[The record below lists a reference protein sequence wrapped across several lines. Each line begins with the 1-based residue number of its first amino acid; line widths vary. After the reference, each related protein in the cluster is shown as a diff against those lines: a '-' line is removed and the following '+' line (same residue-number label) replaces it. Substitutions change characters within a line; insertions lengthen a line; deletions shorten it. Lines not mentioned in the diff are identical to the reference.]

1 MQHQLIKAF
10 GPYLAIKMIQATD
23 IFLFLVIVVK
33 QLAQHNM
40 VAPWWLLRQSR
51 ESMNSSPGPLAQK
64 LLTGIGIIVSMLANG
79 QNKTVSI
86 VQATNSTSTTQLT
99 ALLSMTNTLLLL
111 ILRNSCYWILLTWIQ
126 HIQHFMICVK
136 ELNLTQN
143 LVEVL

>member
-99 ALLSMTNTLLLL
+99 ALLSMTNTLL
-111 ILRNSCYWILLTWIQ
+111 
-126 HIQHFMICVK
+126 
-136 ELNLTQN
+136 
-143 LVEVL
+143 